1 MRVLVIDNYDSFTY
15 NLVQYLGELGV
26 EPVVARNDRLAP
38 AEGAALKPDR
48 LVISPGP
55 GVPEDAGY
63 SVEFVK
69 TLGTEIPTLGVCLGH
84 QAIAVAFGG
93 RIARAPEPRH
103 GKTSQIAHD
112 GEGVLAGLPDP
123 FTATRY
129 HSLAVTEVPP
139 ILHVTAH
146 SEDGVIQGVRH
157 TDLPIEGVQ
166 FHPESIM
173 TEVGRDLLA
182 NFVSD

>member
-1 MRVLVIDNYDSFTY
+1 
-15 NLVQYLGELGV
+15 V
-26 EPVVARNDRLAP
+26 EPVVARNDKLTP

-129 HSLAVTEVPP
+129 HDPFTATRYHSLAVTEVPP
-139 ILHVTAH
+139 ILNVTAH

-173 TEVGRDLLA
+173 TEVGRDLLE
-182 NFVSD
+182 NFVSK